1 MHFFGNPRRLT
12 IGLSALLL
20 SSAVSAS
27 PQQLE
32 ADLRERLAGEN
43 SRLTFSRIYQDGA
56 QQRYIAEDV
65 EVTHTN
71 GDVLS
76 IERYSVE
83 GDYERPDSVSID
95 GISVSE
101 AGSSEPLL
109 SIASLMLPE
118 PRHAVLS
125 ERDLDLSEFS
135 FNAMTAR
142 DITLRLDGAVGEE
155 LAREFSRSPLE
166 GLVHIE
172 MLTLEKLS
180 SIALGL
186 LELQGL
192 SVDLKELESGIT
204 AMLTLDNLLIEQL
217 IGIDDPGAERVEH
230 AELNGFSLAGDDWS
244 ILLDRLWVD
253 GSSYIGDAGFEGAD
267 FDIAGLINLVPPAE
281 HQELQSLSNVMTGG
295 TGKLRAEGHSHSRWE
310 EEGAM
315 NHLLS
320 EGLLTFN
327 GAAEIAYSMNL
338 PITLPKGVTPEQATQ
353 NPELFETATLNGG
366 EVIIAYSDEG
376 MLPRLT
382 TEIAAREGMT
392 EDQAIAQAWAQ
403 AQQLGP
409 LMGQQV
415 TKLLSGLVDIMAG
428 NAQALTVNVALP
440 NPFTFEQFLMNP
452 MGSAERLRFTF
463 ELK

>member
-1 MHFFGNPRRLT
+1 MHFFGNSRCLT

-76 IERYSVE
+76 IERYNVE
-83 GDYERPDSVSID
+83 GDYDRPDNVSID
-95 GISVSE
+95 GIALSE
-101 AGSSEPLL
+101 AGGAEPLL
-109 SIASLMLPE
+109 NIASLMLPE
-118 PRHAVLS
+118 PRHAVPS
-125 ERDLDLSEFS
+125 ENDLELSEFA

-142 DITLRLDGAVGEE
+142 DITLRLDGTVGEE
-155 LAREFSRSPLE
+155 LAREFSSSPLE

-172 MLTLEKLS
+172 TLTLEELS
-180 SIALGL
+180 SSALGL

-192 SVDLKELESGIT
+192 SVDLKELESDIA

-217 IGIDDPGAERVEH
+217 IGLDNPGTERVEH
-230 AELNGFSLAGDDWS
+230 AELNGFSLAGEDWS
-244 ILLDRLWVD
+244 ILLERLWVE

-281 HQELQSLSNVMTGG
+281 RQELQSLSNVMTGG
-295 TGKLRAEGHSHSRWE
+295 TGQLSAEGRSHSRWE
-310 EEGAM
+310 EVGEM
-315 NHLLS
+315 NHLLA
-320 EGLLTFN
+320 EGVFTFS
-327 GAAEIAYSMNL
+327 GAAEIAYTMNL
-338 PITLPKGVTPEQATQ
+338 PITLPKGVTPEQARQ
-353 NPELFETATLNGG
+353 NPELFETATLKGG
-366 EVIIAYSDEG
+366 EVVIAYTDEG

-392 EDQAIAQAWAQ
+392 EDRAIAQAWAQ

-452 MGSAERLRFTF
+452 MGSTERLRFTF